1 MFYKQYSRMAWAAPL
16 LVSLALAACQEPK
29 RAAEYR
35 DDFPLTV
42 SPATVSLSLEAPS
55 GQRGLTGQA
64 GLDFERFVR
73 DYHNRG
79 RRALTLT
86 APAGQSGRSGAEKMR
101 SMLVGAGIPKN
112 EIRVVGAGTGNIVTI
127 SFNAFKAEIPECG
140 RFTSKTTPNWTNR
153 RHADYGCATRRNL
166 GLMVKDPGDLKQA
179 QTVSPADGSH
189 AAGVISG
196 YRGGGAE
203 AGAAA
208 TTTTTGTTGTQ

>member
-1 MFYKQYSRMAWAAPL
+1 MFHKQNSRMAWAAPL

-42 SPATVSLSLEAPS
+42 SPTTVSLSLEAPS

-86 APAGQSGRSGAEKMR
+86 VPAGQSGRSGAEKIR
-101 SMLVGAGIPKN
+101 SMLVGVGIPKN
-112 EIRVVGAGTGNIVTI
+112 EIRVVGAGTGNIITM
-127 SFNAFKAEIPECG
+127 SFNAHKAEIPECG

-166 GLMVKDPGDLKQA
+166 GLMVKDPHDLKQA
-179 QTVSPADGSH
+179 QTVSGADGEH
-189 AAGVISG
+189 TVGTISG
-196 YRGGGAE
+196 YRGAAAAGAE
-203 AGAAA
+203 AA
-208 TTTTTGTTGTQ
+208 TTISE

>member
-1 MFYKQYSRMAWAAPL
+1 MFRKQYSRMAWAAPL
-16 LVSLALAACQEPK
+16 LVSLALAACQEPN
-29 RAAEYR
+29 RAADYR

-42 SPATVSLSLEAPS
+42 SPATVSLSLQAPS

-86 APAGQSGRSGAEKMR
+86 APAGQSGRSGAEKIR
-101 SMLVGAGIPKN
+101 SMLVGAGIAKN
-112 EIRVVGAGTGNIVTI
+112 EIGVVVAGTGNIVTM

-140 RFTSKTTPNWTNR
+140 RFTSKANPNWTNR

-166 GLMVKDPGDLKQA
+166 GLMVQDPHDLKQA
-179 QTVSPADGSH
+179 QTVSPADGSR
-189 AAGVISG
+189 AAGTISG
-196 YRGGGAE
+196 YRSG
-203 AGAAA
+203 GAAA
-208 TTTTTGTTGTQ
+208 STEATTTESQ

>member
-1 MFYKQYSRMAWAAPL
+1 MSERVFCKQNSWTAWAAPL

-79 RRALTLT
+79 KRALTLT
-86 APAGQSGRSGAEKMR
+86 APAGQSGRSGAEKIR
-101 SMLVGAGIPKN
+101 SMLVGAGIAKN

-127 SFNAFKAEIPECG
+127 TFNAHKAEIPECG
-140 RFTSKTTPNWTNR
+140 RFTSKANPNWTNR

-166 GLMVKDPGDLKQA
+166 GLMVQDPHDLKQA
-179 QTVSPADGSH
+179 QTVSPADASR
-189 AAGVISG
+189 AIGVISG
-196 YRGGGAE
+196 YRSGAAE
-203 AGAAA
+203 AESTEA
-208 TTTTTGTTGTQ
+208 TTESE

>member
-1 MFYKQYSRMAWAAPL
+1 MSERMYYKQNSRMAWAAPL

-42 SPATVSLSLEAPS
+42 SPATASLSLQAPS
-55 GQRGLTGQA
+55 GQRNLTGQA

-86 APAGQSGRSGAEKMR
+86 APAGQSGRSGAEKIR
-101 SMLVGAGIPKN
+101 SMLVGAGIPRN
-112 EIRVVGAGTGNIVTI
+112 EIGVVGAGSGNIVTM

-166 GLMVKDPGDLKQA
+166 GLMVKDPHDLKQA
-179 QTVSPADGSH
+179 QTVSGADGPH

-196 YRGGGAE
+196 YRIGGAGAE
-203 AGAAA
+203 ATA
-208 TTTTTGTTGTQ
+208 TSTSE

>member
-1 MFYKQYSRMAWAAPL
+1 MSERMFHKQSSRMAWAAPL

-42 SPATVSLSLEAPS
+42 SPTTVSLSLEAPS
-55 GQRGLTGQA
+55 GQRGLTGQDA
-64 GLDFERFVR
+64 LDFERFVR

-79 RRALTLT
+79 RKALTLK
-86 APAGQSGRSGAEKMR
+86 APAGQSGRSGAEKIR

-112 EIRVVGAGTGNIVTI
+112 EIGVVGAGSGNIVTM

-166 GLMVKDPGDLKQA
+166 GLMVKDPHDLKQA
-179 QTVSPADGSH
+179 QPVSGADGPH
-189 AAGVISG
+189 AVGVISG
-196 YRGGGAE
+196 YRS
-203 AGAAA
+203 GAAA
-208 TTTTTGTTGTQ
+208 AAETPATAAQ

>member
-1 MFYKQYSRMAWAAPL
+1 MFHKQYSRIAWAAPL

-79 RRALTLT
+79 RGALTLT
-86 APAGQSGRSGAEKMR
+86 APAGQSGRSGAEKIR
-101 SMLVGAGIPKN
+101 SMLVGAGIAKN
-112 EIRVVGAGTGNIVTI
+112 EIGVVVAGTGDIVTM

-166 GLMVKDPGDLKQA
+166 GLMVQDPGDLKQA
-179 QTVSPADGSH
+179 NTVSGADGSR

-196 YRGGGAE
+196 YRS
-203 AGAAA
+203 GAAAAGTTA
-208 TTTTTGTTGTQ
+208 TTTTTGTQ

>member
-1 MFYKQYSRMAWAAPL
+1 MFYKQISRMAWAAPL

-55 GQRGLTGQA
+55 GQRGLTGQDA
-64 GLDFERFVR
+64 LDFERFVR

-79 RRALTLT
+79 RKALTLK
-86 APAGQSGRSGAEKMR
+86 APAGQSGRRGGEKIR

-112 EIRVVGAGTGNIVTI
+112 DIRFVGAGSGKIVTM

-140 RFTSKTTPNWTNR
+140 RFTSKTNPNWTNR

-166 GLMVKDPGDLKQA
+166 GLMVKDPRDLKQA
-179 QTVSPADGSH
+179 QTVSGADGPH

-196 YRGGGAE
+196 YRSGGAE
-203 AGAAA
+203 AEATA
-208 TTTTTGTTGTQ
+208 TTTSE

>member
-1 MFYKQYSRMAWAAPL
+1 MSEHLFCKQNSWTAWAVPL

-35 DDFPLTV
+35 DAFPLTV

-55 GQRGLTGQA
+55 GQRELTGQA

-86 APAGQSGRSGAEKMR
+86 APAGQSGRSGAEKIR

-112 EIRVVGAGTGNIVTI
+112 DIKVVGAGTGNIVTM
-127 SFNAFKAEIPECG
+127 SFNTHKVEIPECG

-166 GLMVKDPGDLKQA
+166 GLMVQDPGDLKQA
-179 QTVSPADGSH
+179 QTVSPADGSR
-189 AAGVISG
+189 AASTISG
-196 YRGGGAE
+196 YRSGGSEAE
-203 AGAAA
+203 A
-208 TTTTTGTTGTQ
+208 TTTTTSE

>member
-1 MFYKQYSRMAWAAPL
+1 MSERMFHKQNSWTVWAAPL

-86 APAGQSGRSGAEKMR
+86 APAGQSGRSGAEKIR

-112 EIRVVGAGTGNIVTI
+112 EIGVVGAGTGNIVTM
-127 SFNAFKAEIPECG
+127 SFNAHKVEIPECG
-140 RFTSKTTPNWTNR
+140 RFTSKANPNWSNR
-153 RHADYGCATRRNL
+153 RHSNFGCATRRNL
-166 GLMVKDPGDLKQA
+166 GLMVQDPGDLKQA
-179 QTVSPADGSH
+179 QTVSGADGSR
-189 AAGVISG
+189 AASTISG
-196 YRGGGAE
+196 YRSS
-203 AGAAA
+203 GAAA
-208 TTTTTGTTGTQ
+208 STEATTTESQ